1 MDIVTMKTEANVAL
15 KEYGI
20 DKIIDLADDLMA
32 FGEGLDKRLA
42 DGKLTLT
49 EKITLTPKLIAVAT
63 NFKDRKII
71 WLQFKDIDA
80 EERQQLIDH
89 VKKELDLENDQAEL
103 LAEAIWGAIISLSLI
118 INFKKVLKAA

>member
-1 MDIVTMKTEANVAL
+1 MDTNVIKLDANIAL

-20 DKIIDLADDLMA
+20 DKIKDLADDLID

-42 DGKLTLT
+42 DGKFTLA

-71 WLQFKDIDA
+71 WLQFKDID
-80 EERQQLIDH
+80 EQERQELIDY
-89 VKKELDLENDQAEL
+89 VANKLDLENDQAEL
-103 LAEAIWGAIISLSLI
+103 MAEAIWGVIISFSLI
-118 INFKKVLKAA
+118 INYKKVLKAA